1 MGKEYNEIIEIEY
14 FDLLATNGKN
24 ELLVSI
30 LLFTAEKL
38 NSEFNSLYEFE
49 VVNYG
54 FQGIY
59 PVIGVIYKN
68 VNLPEVEDVVLQKFD
83 EILKSNN
90 LKDFYDFI
98 ILKCNEIHT
107 IVTKLKSDNDENFD
121 WWEKYRNNM

>member
-14 FDLLATNGKN
+14 FDLLAKNGKN

-59 PVIGVIYKN
+59 PIIGVIYKN
-68 VNLPEVEDVVLQKFD
+68 INLPEVEDRL
-83 EILKSNN
+83 EWLKSA
-90 LKDFYDFI
+90 I
-98 ILKCNEIHT
+98 IM
-107 IVTKLKSDNDENFD
+107 
-121 WWEKYRNNM
+121 EKK